1 MTDIT
6 LFILNKD
13 KRIID
18 VVSNAGTNENVFY
31 DDKFIREINVAST
44 FEFTLA
50 YNDRTSQSIKAGNH
64 VMFKYHDKYYLFTI
78 ATTDVDDTDGY
89 AEVTVYCESIS
100 LILYNSIMQKTTI
113 NNCNATMLLNT
124 ILQDTDF
131 KTGYVDPAVD
141 KNAALVEIDKTKSI
155 YEILT
160 DQLETFKAEMDVR
173 IEVDGNKVTGMYIDL
188 VSKLGSN
195 KGARFE
201 YGTNL
206 ESVKRKE
213 DVSDLCT
220 AIIGVGKNDLDF
232 REVEWSIAA
241 GQRTDKPRGANFVA
255 DNMANAIY
263 GTPDKYIYGIYED
276 GNCEDPWTL
285 LEKSYESLLERRQ
298 PKIDYECKVAYID
311 GDIDLGDSVNVVDR
325 TYPEPLMLNARV
337 NKIELSF
344 SDDSNDTCE
353 FANYNKAYSNMITKN
368 DTLEELRKYILGLNI
383 GKLTAAEIETI
394 KQYMAKLGID
404 KDVIEKLFT
413 EILESGITGGGSEGG
428 DTKTDTL
435 EGGLWL
441 GDSRMVDMK
450 RHGLLKIDE
459 SSSGG
464 SGGGSTINANYKTA
478 LALYQSLGTGDKVKT
493 HASDYNKMISSS
505 NKYKISTLVKYWA
518 AKFGLDINLVYA
530 VIIQE
535 SSADPYNATKSSNGG
550 YGLMQCERQAY
561 FQGYAGTSAQSMTY
575 IDGTKKSFYPSYS
588 NMRPGQGGT
597 TTISG
602 ITVDKNISNQVMFGC
617 SELRNAINNAH
628 GNIFAGLIAYNM
640 GIGAMCWI
648 ISKYVCDTYGYTFVN
663 KNSIKAQSTAAQKKI
678 YEVLENGGFEF
689 ANWRKKYIN
698 QGGKGTVNNVELYLK
713 WYKIENGQL
722 PYTYDNKGNR
732 FGYGVS
738 GTKTYATTN
747 ASQRITYTTNTQL
760 TPTRA
765 KIVAKAKEIV
775 QLHID
780 KKASYSQVPRTID
793 DTKRKYIKKG
803 SRAKVNS
810 RGKYETIG
818 SSYFGVPTSA
828 NDGKGVIGYDCSSFA
843 SCCYMNAGLKSL
855 YNGNCSGGSIMNEIV
870 GNGGMMWLANAEGR
884 KKAKPGDC
892 IMFAD
897 GKNPTQNDMDKRKFI
912 STHHIGVYIG
922 DDQMAHA
929 SQWAQHPNAIKI
941 SKLSTYKTL
950 ASAFFIRPKDLQET
964 DKNESIIEDTTTD
977 VGNNITAK
985 CVIGA
990 SGYHF
995 YSGNQLKKVVQVG
1008 SYSDTTEYPTN
1019 PSYIYVHLG
1028 VNDPYQSGYSSVKT
1042 LATLLRAKYPTQK
1055 IYIARE
1061 LHVGSAVSNYVD
1073 YNSAIDTFNAE
1084 VADYCNNHQN
1094 IYQIDVSNGLEEN
1107 GLLKSSISS
1116 DGMHLKTKA
1125 DYQVLFNNISSR
1137 IVSTSSSGSGGSGSG
1152 EDNTPKPTPTNKNVE
1167 EVLYSTKNYYYDTLD
1182 SLYFKLPSKVVDSY
1196 YSRLKFTTS
1205 QNFKYTQSKIC
1216 YLEGEDCVAG
1226 QLTPRPNTTYKLII
1240 MANANDSINYK
1251 YYGSVSIVKSG
1262 SYNDPYTF
1270 TGGSKVVELAKTYL
1284 NQTGL
1289 EYRGQYSTTAKYTPA
1304 TYKNPYSNL
1313 NKWYDSS
1320 RKKAQID
1327 CSTLTKF
1334 VYMGLD
1340 YDHSPYKN
1348 HKMTSIKRNTSYSWA
1363 FTFPRTAAEQA
1374 EYCVSHGWVLHD
1386 VDTEKYSNLE
1396 PGDLIFWDRD
1406 NKENGRYMNCSHVAI
1421 CIGEVDGAINTIE
1434 STTCTNGVKIRPI
1447 TENTADKILFVARP
1461 KKA

>member
-50 YNDRTSQSIKAGNH
+50 YNNRTSQSIKAGNH

-100 LILYNSIMQKTTI
+100 LVLYNSIMQKTTI

-160 DQLETFKAEMDVR
+160 DQLETFKAEMDIR

-220 AIIGVGKNDLDF
+220 AIIGIGKNDLDF

-276 GNCEDPWTL
+276 SNCEDPWTL
-285 LEKSYESLLERRQ
+285 LERSYKSLQERKQ
-298 PKIDYECKVAYID
+298 PKIDYECSVAYID
-311 GDIDLGDSVNVVDR
+311 GDIDLGDSVSVVDR
-325 TYPEPLMLNARV
+325 SYPEPLMLNARV

-404 KDVIEKLFT
+404 KDLIEKLFK
-413 EILESGITGGGSEGG
+413 EILESGVTGGGDSEGG
-428 DTKTDTL
+428 DSKTNTL

-450 RHGLLKIDE
+450 RHNLLKVE
-459 SSSGG
+459 SVK
-464 SGGGSTINANYKTA
+464 NDNYNTA
-478 LALYQSLGTGDKVKT
+478 LALYNSMGTGDKVKSQ
-493 HASDYNKMISSS
+493 ASKYAEVTSSS

-518 AKFGLDINLVYA
+518 AKFGLDVNLVYA
-530 VIIQE
+530 MIIQE
-535 SSADPYNATKSSNGG
+535 SGGDPYNATKSSDGG
-550 YGLMQCERQAY
+550 YGLMQCERLAY
-561 FQGYAGTSAQSMTY
+561 FQGYSGTSAQTMTY

-588 NMRPGQGGT
+588 NMKPGNGGT

-602 ITVDKNISNQVMFGC
+602 IAVDKNISNQVMFGC
-617 SELRNAINNAH
+617 SELRKAIDNSH

-640 GIGAMCWI
+640 GIGAMYWI
-648 ISKYVCDTYGYTFVN
+648 ISRYVCDTYGYTFVN
-663 KNSIKAQSTAAQKKI
+663 RNSIKAQSAAAQKKI

-698 QGGKGTVNNVELYLK
+698 NGGKGTVNNVELYLK

-738 GTKTYATTN
+738 GTKTYTTN
-747 ASQRITYTTNTQL
+747 ASQKITAVTNTGL

-775 QLHID
+775 QLHKD
-780 KKASYSQVPRTID
+780 KKASYSQWPRTVD

-803 SRAKVNS
+803 TYVKMNS
-810 RGKYETIG
+810 RKWGYAG
-818 SSYFGVPTSA
+818 STYYGISTST

-843 SCCYMNAGLKSL
+843 SCCYMNAGLKSM
-855 YNGNCSGGSIMNEIV
+855 YNKTCSEGTIMSEITK
-870 GNGGMMWLANAEGR
+870 NGGMMWLANAEGR

-892 IMFAD
+892 IMFCS
-897 GKNPTQNDMDKRKFI
+897 GSHVPTQKEMDNKKLL

-922 DDQMAHA
+922 DDQMAHS
-929 SQWAQHPNAIKI
+929 SQWAQHPDAIKI
-941 SKLSTYKTL
+941 SKLS
-950 ASAFFIRPKDLQET
+950 
-964 DKNESIIEDTTTD
+964 
-977 VGNNITAK
+977 
-985 CVIGA
+985 
-990 SGYHF
+990 
-995 YSGNQLKKVVQVG
+995 
-1008 SYSDTTEYPTN
+1008 SYNTFSCYIV
-1019 PSYIYVHLG
+1019 SYI
-1028 VNDPYQSGYSSVKT
+1028 
-1042 LATLLRAKYPTQK
+1042 
-1055 IYIARE
+1055 
-1061 LHVGSAVSNYVD
+1061 
-1073 YNSAIDTFNAE
+1073 
-1084 VADYCNNHQN
+1084 C
-1094 IYQIDVSNGLEEN
+1094 
-1107 GLLKSSISS
+1107 SSIF
-1116 DGMHLKTKA
+1116 
-1125 DYQVLFNNISSR
+1125 YCRFI
-1137 IVSTSSSGSGGSGSG
+1137 
-1152 EDNTPKPTPTNKNVE
+1152 
-1167 EVLYSTKNYYYDTLD
+1167 
-1182 SLYFKLPSKVVDSY
+1182 F
-1196 YSRLKFTTS
+1196 
-1205 QNFKYTQSKIC
+1205 IC
-1216 YLEGEDCVAG
+1216 FL
-1226 QLTPRPNTTYKLII
+1226 
-1240 MANANDSINYK
+1240 
-1251 YYGSVSIVKSG
+1251 
-1262 SYNDPYTF
+1262 
-1270 TGGSKVVELAKTYL
+1270 
-1284 NQTGL
+1284 
-1289 EYRGQYSTTAKYTPA
+1289 
-1304 TYKNPYSNL
+1304 
-1313 NKWYDSS
+1313 
-1320 RKKAQID
+1320 
-1327 CSTLTKF
+1327 
-1334 VYMGLD
+1334 
-1340 YDHSPYKN
+1340 
-1348 HKMTSIKRNTSYSWA
+1348 
-1363 FTFPRTAAEQA
+1363 
-1374 EYCVSHGWVLHD
+1374 
-1386 VDTEKYSNLE
+1386 
-1396 PGDLIFWDRD
+1396 
-1406 NKENGRYMNCSHVAI
+1406 
-1421 CIGEVDGAINTIE
+1421 
-1434 STTCTNGVKIRPI
+1434 
-1447 TENTADKILFVARP
+1447 
-1461 KKA
+1461 

>member
-6 LFILNKD
+6 LFLLDKN

-18 VVSNAGTNENVFY
+18 VVSNDGTDENAFY
-31 DDKFIREINVAST
+31 EDKFIREINVAST
-44 FEFTLA
+44 FEFKLP
-50 YNDRTSQSIKAGNH
+50 YNSRTSKCVKAGNYL
-64 VMFKYHDKYYLFTI
+64 MFKYHNKYYLFTI
-78 ATTDVDDTDGY
+78 ATTDVDDAEGY
-89 AEVTVYCESIS
+89 AEAEVYCESIS
-100 LILYNSIMQKTTI
+100 LILYNSVMQKTTI
-113 NNCNATMLLNT
+113 NNCNATMFLTT

-131 KTGYVDPAVD
+131 KMGYVDPIVD
-141 KNAALVEIDKTKSI
+141 KNAALIEIDKTKSI

-160 DQLETFKAEMDVR
+160 DQLETFQAEMDIR
-173 IEVDGNKVTGMYIDL
+173 IEVNGNKVTGMYIDL
-188 VSKLGSN
+188 YSKIGSDN
-195 KGARFE
+195 GARFE

-213 DVSDLCT
+213 DASDLCT
-220 AIIGVGKNDLDF
+220 AIIGVGKDELDF
-232 REVEWSIAA
+232 REVEWSISA
-241 GQRTDKPRGANFVA
+241 GNKANKPRGANFIA
-255 DNMANAIY
+255 DNIANAIY

-276 GNCEDPWTL
+276 SNCEDPWTL

-311 GDIDLGDSVNVVDR
+311 GDIDLGDSITVVDR
-325 TYPEPLMLNARV
+325 AYPEPLLLNARV

-353 FANYNKAYSNMITKN
+353 FANYKKAYSNLVTKN
-368 DTLEELRKYILGLNI
+368 DALDDLKDYILSLNI
-383 GKLTAAEIETI
+383 GKLTPAEIETI

-404 KDVIEKLFT
+404 KETIDKLFD
-413 EILESGITGGGSEGG
+413 EILGNTKPGGGSDG
-428 DTKTDTL
+428 DDDKPGTNVNTL

-450 RHGLLKIDE
+450 KHGLLKVE
-459 SSSGG
+459 S
-464 SGGGSTINANYKTA
+464 TKNTNYNTA

-493 HASDYNKMISSS
+493 QASDYNKMISSS

-518 AKFGLDINLVYA
+518 AKFGLDVNLVYA

-588 NMRPGQGGT
+588 NMRPGEGGT

-617 SELRNAINNAH
+617 SELRKAIDNAH

-663 KNSIKAQSTAAQKKI
+663 KNSIKAQSAAAQKKI

-747 ASQRITYTTNTQL
+747 ASQKITYTTNTGL

-803 SRAKVNS
+803 SRVKVNS

-855 YNGNCSGGSIMNEIV
+855 YNGNCSGGSIMNEIIS
-870 GNGGMMWLANAEGR
+870 NGGMMWLANAEGR

-897 GKNPTQNDMDKRKFI
+897 GKNPTQEKMDKRQFI
-912 STHHIGVYIG
+912 PTHHIGVYIG

-964 DKNESIIEDTTTD
+964 DKNESVSEDTD
-977 VGNNITAK
+977 IGNNITAK

-1028 VNDPYQSGYSSVKT
+1028 VNDPYQSGYSSIKT
-1042 LATLLRAKYPTQK
+1042 LVNLLRAKYPTQD
-1055 IYIARE
+1055 IYVAKE
-1061 LHVGSAVSNYVD
+1061 LHVGSAVTNYID
-1073 YNSAIDTFNAE
+1073 YNNAIDTFNSE
-1084 VADYCNNHQN
+1084 VAAYCKNHAGV
-1094 IYQIDVSNGLEEN
+1094 YQINVSTGLEEN
-1107 GLLKSSISS
+1107 GILKSSVST

-1125 DYQVLFNNISSR
+1125 DYQVLFNNIKNKIVVQSS
-1137 IVSTSSSGSGGSGSG
+1137 TGGGSG
-1152 EDNTPKPTPTNKNVE
+1152 DTPKPTPDTIKNIE
-1167 EVLYSTKNYYYDTLD
+1167 KVLYSTNNYYYDTLD

-1216 YLEGEDCVAG
+1216 YLEGDDCVAG
-1226 QLTPRPNTTYKLII
+1226 QLVPKPNATYKIII
-1240 MANANDSINYK
+1240 MANAMDSIKDK
-1251 YYGSVSIVKSG
+1251 YYGSVTKVQSG
-1262 SYNDPYTF
+1262 SYTDF
-1270 TGGSKVVELAKTYL
+1270 ADFKGGAKVVELAKSYL
-1284 NQTGL
+1284 NRSNLVYKNANTSGT
-1289 EYRGQYSTTAKYTPA
+1289 YGITSTPA
-1304 TYKNPYSNL
+1304 SFTNPAENV
-1313 NKWYDSS
+1313 NKWYN
-1320 RKKAQID
+1320 KKLGVMGID
-1327 CSTLTKF
+1327 CSTLARF
-1334 VYMGLD
+1334 VYMGLP
-1340 YDHSPYKN
+1340 YDDSPYN
-1348 HKMTSIKRNTSYSWA
+1348 HPTKTTLKTNTKYSW
-1363 FTFPRTAAEQA
+1363 TFKMPRVSADQA
-1374 EYCVSHGWVLHD
+1374 EYCVKNNWVIHGADLENF
-1386 VDTEKYSNLE
+1386 TNLE
-1396 PGDLIFWDRD
+1396 PGDLIFYDRD
-1406 NKENGRYMNCSHVAI
+1406 NGENGRYMNCSHVAI
-1421 CIGEVDGAINTIE
+1421 CIGKVDGVMSCIE
-1434 STTCTNGVKIRPI
+1434 STTCTGGVRMIALS
-1447 TENTADKILFVARP
+1447 ENKSDKILFAARP